1 MEKGFPLRT
10 NFAMKKVLFIIPSII
25 VLFIMIFP
33 SLSNSVMM
41 DQESAK
47 FYIGSN
53 YAMVA
58 KLLEQQI
65 KELKGKDSKSGT
77 ANFSDLYKKQFLLA
91 HIYAW
96 RLDKGEIALLK
107 YQEVNELRERFKEIN
122 KFPPFEFL
130 YIAEIYEKKND
141 LPKAREYYQNLLK
154 ELAAF
159 QDRESDDV
167 SIIMAEDLVKLVK
180 YQIDSLSLK
189 TGTAKDY
196 KPLLKR
202 LKLSGQFSHSIAPY
216 LSIFL
221 VPTAEYDLS
230 AVERTDLSNYIRQ
243 SPTDLASM
251 ILNYSLVIN
260 ASAGSVDESSEKV
273 MEAWLSKYP
282 ESYYSLQLRYLFY
295 KFYKESG
302 QPKKAEKL
310 VKELEKIASKRGME
324 LIIGPDKRFCSPEKT
339 WETYKKALIAGDI
352 DLAMECYLPGE
363 QKDRK
368 IFTLLGREKMEEIV
382 KPMGNIHMV
391 KASETMAEYMIIR
404 KESGK
409 EYSYAIR
416 FQNIDGEWK
425 MYEF

>member
-1 MEKGFPLRT
+1 MEKAIPLRT
-10 NFAMKKVLFIIPSII
+10 KFAMKRVLFVTPSII
-25 VLFIMIFP
+25 VLLIMIFP

-41 DQESAK
+41 DQEITK
-47 FYIGSN
+47 FYIASD
-53 YAMVA
+53 YATAA

-65 KELKGKDSKSGT
+65 KELKEKDLKNGT
-77 ANFSDLYKKQFLLA
+77 TNFPDLYKKQFLLA

-159 QDRESDDV
+159 QDLESDDV

-189 TGTAKDY
+189 AGTTKNY

-202 LKLSGQFSHSIAPY
+202 LKLSGQISYSIAPY

-221 VPTAEYDLS
+221 VPTAEYDFS
-230 AVERTDLSNYIRQ
+230 VVERTDLSNYIRQ

-251 ILNYSLVIN
+251 ILNYSLVLN
-260 ASAGSVDESSEKV
+260 ASAGSVDESSEKA
-273 MEAWLSKYP
+273 MEAYLSKYP

-302 QPKKAEKL
+302 QIQRAEKL
-310 VKELEKIASKRGME
+310 AKELDKIGSKRGIE
-324 LIIGPDKRFCSPEKT
+324 LIIDPDKRFLSPKKT
-339 WETYKKALIAGDI
+339 WETHRNALIEGDM
-352 DLAMECYLPGE
+352 DLAMDCYVPGRRGL
-363 QKDRK
+363 RK
-368 IFTLLGREKMEEIV
+368 VFDALSRKKMKEIEKS
-382 KPMGNIHMV
+382 MGNIHKV
-391 KASETMAEYMIIR
+391 KAGETMAEYMIIR
-404 KESGK
+404 KKNGK
-409 EYSYAIR
+409 EFSYAIR
-416 FQNIDGEWK
+416 FQNIEGEWK